1 MLSRKQPEHV
11 LIVDDDERIR
21 QMLHRYLQ
29 DQGFRVSV
37 AGDGRAMRDCLTR
50 GGIDIVLLDVVLP
63 DADGFALARDLR
75 SRSDIPF
82 IMLTGRNDVV
92 DRVVG
97 LELGADDYI
106 AKPFHLRELLARIR
120 VALRRRRPV
129 TEGHVEARESEVFC
143 FEGWQLDVARRELW
157 SRAGEEIRLTTGEF
171 DMLCVFV
178 KHPGRVMAREM
189 LMDLTRGRNLEAFD
203 RTIDAQVA
211 RLRRKIEADPANPSL
226 IKSVRGV
233 GYLFSARPVRQ

>member
-1 MLSRKQPEHV
+1 MPSRTSEHV

-21 QMLHRYLQ
+21 LMLSRYLKE
-29 DQGFRVSV
+29 QGYRASAV
-37 AGDGRAMRDCLTR
+37 GDGQAMRDSLSR

-63 DADGFALARDLR
+63 GSDGFALARDLR
-75 SRSDIPF
+75 TQSDIPI

-106 AKPFHLRELLARIR
+106 AKPFHLRELLARIKG
-120 VALRRRRPV
+120 VLRRRAPA
-129 TEGHVEARESEVFC
+129 TNKNLEARDGEVFS
-143 FEGWQLDVARRELW
+143 FDGWRLDLARRELL
-157 SRAGEEIRLTTGEF
+157 SSAGEEIRLTTGEF
-171 DMLCVFV
+171 EMLCVFV
-178 KHPGRVMAREM
+178 RHAGRVMGREI

-211 RLRRKIEADPANPSL
+211 RLRRKIENDPANPSL

-233 GYLFSARPVRQ
+233 GYVFSARPVRQ

>member
-1 MLSRKQPEHV
+1 MLSRKQPDHV
-11 LIVDDDERIR
+11 LVVDDDERIR
-21 QMLHRYLQ
+21 QMLDRYLQ
-29 DQGFRVSV
+29 DEGFRVSV
-37 AGDGRAMRDCLTR
+37 AGDGRAMRDCLAR
-50 GGIDIVLLDVVLP
+50 GGIDVVLLDVVLP

-75 SRSDIPF
+75 ARSDIPF

-106 AKPFHLRELLARIR
+106 SKPFHLRELLARIK
-120 VALRRRRPV
+120 VALRRRLPV
-129 TEGHVEARESEVFC
+129 GGGRTEVQEEEVFC
-143 FEGWQLDVARRELW
+143 FDGYRLDLARRELL

-178 KHPGRVMAREM
+178 KHAGRVMAREI
-189 LMDLTRGRNLEAFD
+189 LMDLTRSRNLEAFD

-211 RLRRKIEADPANPSL
+211 RLRRKIEENPANPSL

-233 GYLFSARPVRQ
+233 GYVFSARPVRQ

>member
-21 QMLHRYLQ
+21 QMLSRYLQ
-29 DQGFRVSV
+29 DEGYRVSV
-37 AGDGRAMRDCLTR
+37 AGDGQAMRDCFSR
-50 GGIDIVLLDVVLP
+50 GGIDVILLDVVLP

-75 SRSDIPF
+75 VHSDIPI

-97 LELGADDYI
+97 LELGADDYV

-120 VALRRRRPV
+120 VALRRRSPIGSR
-129 TEGHVEARESEVFC
+129 HVEDRDGEVFC
-143 FEGWQLDVARRELW
+143 FEGWRLDLARRELW
-157 SRAGEEIRLTTGEF
+157 SPAGEEIRLTTGEF
-171 DMLCVFV
+171 EMLSVFV
-178 KHPGRVMAREM
+178 KHAGRVMGREI

-203 RTIDAQVA
+203 RAIDAQVA
-211 RLRRKIEADPANPSL
+211 RLRRKIEQDPAHPSL

-233 GYLFSARPVRQ
+233 GYVFSARPVRQ